1 MPRKEEKLES
11 TKPTITLS
19 RNYMITHIQGK
30 LIEKNPNNVIIEC
43 NGIGYTL
50 PISLQTFSNIP
61 DKENIKLHTY
71 LIIREDAHI
80 LYGFWEITE
89 REIFKLLISVS
100 GVGPSTAITM
110 LSSMNTQEIQH
121 AIATEDV
128 EKIKSVKGI
137 GIKTAQR
144 VIVDLKDKI
153 LKTYDISE
161 EFSISNNTIKN
172 EALSALE
179 VLGFTRKKVDN
190 IIQVILKDSPDIKL
204 EELIKRGLKN
214 L

>member
-1 MPRKEEKLES
+1 
-11 TKPTITLS
+11 
-19 RNYMITHIQGK
+19 MIAHIKGK

-43 NGIGYTL
+43 NGLGYYL

-61 DKENIKLHTY
+61 DRENLMLFTH

-80 LYGFWEITE
+80 LFGFSSKIE

-100 GVGPSTAITM
+100 GVGPSIAMTM
-110 LSSMNTQEIQH
+110 LSSMDTVEIQQ
-121 AIATEDV
+121 AIAFDDV

-153 LKTYDISE
+153 LKTFDLTKDLSV
-161 EFSISNNTIKN
+161 SKNTIKN

-179 VLGFTRKKVDN
+179 VLGFTRKK
-190 IIQVILKDSPDIKL
+190 IEKTLQVILKDFPELNL
-204 EELIKRGLKN
+204 EQLIKRALKN

>member
-1 MPRKEEKLES
+1 
-11 TKPTITLS
+11 
-19 RNYMITHIQGK
+19 MITHIRGK
-30 LIEKNPNNVIIEC
+30 LVEKNPNNVVIEC
-43 NGIGYTL
+43 NGLGYNL

-61 DKENIKLHTY
+61 DVESIKLHTH

-80 LYGFWEITE
+80 LYGFWDVTE

-110 LSSMNTQEIQH
+110 LSSMDTEEIQRS
-121 AIATEDV
+121 IASENVD
-128 EKIKSVKGI
+128 KIRSVKGI

-161 EFSISNNTIKN
+161 DLSTSNNTIKN

-190 IIQVILKDSPDIKL
+190 IIQVILQDSPNIKL
-204 EELIKRGLKN
+204 EELLKRALKKLVTFDN
-214 L
+214 

>member
-1 MPRKEEKLES
+1 
-11 TKPTITLS
+11 
-19 RNYMITHIQGK
+19 MITHIRGK
-30 LIEKNPNNVIIEC
+30 LVEKNPNNVIVEC
-43 NGIGYTL
+43 NGMGYIL

-61 DKENIKLHTY
+61 DRENIKLHTH

-80 LYGFWEITE
+80 LYGFWELIE

-110 LSSMNTQEIQH
+110 LSSMNTEEIQR
-121 AIATEDV
+121 AIASEDV

-153 LKTYDISE
+153 LKTYNISE
-161 EFSISNNTIKN
+161 DLSISNNTIKN

-190 IIQVILKDSPDIKL
+190 IIQVILQDSPNIKL
-204 EELIKRGLKN
+204 EELIKRALKN

>member
-1 MPRKEEKLES
+1 
-11 TKPTITLS
+11 
-19 RNYMITHIQGK
+19 MITHVNGK

-43 NGIGYTL
+43 NGLGYILT
-50 PISLQTFSNIP
+50 ISLQTFSNIP
-61 DKENIKLHTY
+61 DQENILLYTH
-71 LIIREDAHI
+71 LAIREDAHI
-80 LYGFWEITE
+80 LYGFINKTE

-110 LSSMNTQEIQH
+110 LSSMTSQEIQH
-121 AIATEDV
+121 AIASEDV

-144 VIVDLKDKI
+144 VIVDLQDKI
-153 LKTYDISE
+153 LKIYGISE
-161 EFSISNNTIKN
+161 DLSVSNNTIKI

-179 VLGFTRKKVDN
+179 VLGFSRKKVEK
-190 IIQVILKDSPDIKL
+190 IIQVILQDSPKISL
-204 EELIKRGLKN
+204 EELIKKALKN

>member
-1 MPRKEEKLES
+1 
-11 TKPTITLS
+11 
-19 RNYMITHIQGK
+19 MITHVKGK
-30 LIEKNPNNVIIEC
+30 LVEKNPSFAVVEC
-43 NGIGYTL
+43 NGIGYFIH
-50 PISLQTFSNIP
+50 ISLQTFSSIP
-61 DKENIKLHTY
+61 DKENIKLFTH
-71 LIIREDAHI
+71 LSIRDDAHV
-80 LYGFWEITE
+80 LYGFYDKTE

-110 LSSMNTQEIQH
+110 LSSMDSKEIQQ
-121 AIATEDV
+121 AIASEDV

-153 LKTYDISE
+153 LKTYDLSQDLLT
-161 EFSISNNTIKN
+161 SNNTIKN

-179 VLGFTRKKVDN
+179 LLGFARKKVEK
-190 IIQVILKDSPDIKL
+190 IIQVILQDSPEINL
-204 EELIKRGLKN
+204 EELIKKALKN